1 MEDNILFG
9 KGSLP
14 HTPDHSGWTESQYYQ
29 LKAQIQAYKYLI
41 RNLTLQ
47 PELIDKIRT
56 YDNGEW
62 EKTRVNLFEKIQ
74 DVYEKRF
81 ENQDLVRDIL
91 TSVDEGTG
99 LLLQEENEGKRECAK
114 ALG

>member
-1 MEDNILFG
+1 MEDNNVFG

-14 HTPDHSGWTESQYYQ
+14 HTSDHSGWTESQYYQ

-56 YDNGEW
+56 YDSGEW
-62 EKTRVNLFEKIQ
+62 EKTRMKLFEKIQ

-81 ENQDLVRDIL
+81 ENQDLVSKLI
-91 TSVDEGTG
+91 TTV
-99 LLLQEENEGKRECAK
+99 NEGIGI
-114 ALG
+114 LL